1 MGDVS
6 IFGFSYPAFTGIIV
20 LVLSPK
26 VSIVMPVFNVAP
38 YLREAMDSILNQTY
52 EDFEFI
58 VLNDCSP
65 DNSEEI
71 LNTYSDRRIVRYRG
85 EKNVGFANILNVG
98 IKMARGEFIAR
109 MDSDDI
115 SLPCRLEKQV
125 AFLEDHPEIDLVS
138 TGMQRFGESEKVL
151 SHRTSFEDVKF
162 DALSFSPVLHASSM
176 WRRSKFLDHDL
187 LYRQEM
193 VPSEDYDL
201 WTRALAQRLVLVNI
215 PEVLYRYRTHD
226 SQVTRVNRD
235 WGKNID
241 VSYSYIKAIFPGI
254 SDESM
259 KDFRSLMNIKDA
271 ERVKKVC
278 NNLEHEN
285 SVVGYFDERYLH
297 SKLKRY
303 YQTRLFNQMIA
314 NGVKLESVFELRFP
328 QLVKL
333 LVHTIHDKCNHSTI
347 Q

>member
-1 MGDVS
+1 
-6 IFGFSYPAFTGIIV
+6 
-20 LVLSPK
+20 
-26 VSIVMPVFNVAP
+26 MPVYNVAP

-52 EDFEFI
+52 NDFEFI

-71 LNTYSDRRIVRYRG
+71 LDSYSDSRIVRYSG

-98 IKMARGEFIAR
+98 IGMAKGEFIAR

-125 AFLEDHPEIDLVS
+125 VFLENHPEIDLVS
-138 TGMQRFGESEKVL
+138 TGMQRFGESDMVL
-151 SHRTSFEDVKF
+151 SHRTSYEDVKF

-176 WRRSKFLDHDL
+176 WRRSKFIDHDL
-187 LYRQEM
+187 FYRQEM
-193 VPSEDYDL
+193 VPAEDYDL
-201 WTRALAQRLVLVNI
+201 WTRALVQRLVLVNL
-215 PEVLYRYRTHD
+215 PDVLYRYRTHV

-235 WGKNID
+235 WGKNME
-241 VSYSYIKAIFPGI
+241 VSYRYIKAIFPGI

-271 ERVKKVC
+271 ERVKTVC
-278 NNLEHEN
+278 RNLEHEN
-285 SVVGYFDERYLH
+285 NVVGFFDERYLH

-303 YQTRLFNQMIA
+303 YQTRLFNQMVA
-314 NGVKLESVFELRFP
+314 NGVIWKSIFDLRLP

-333 LVHTIHDKCNHSTI
+333 LAHTIHDKCSHTAL

>member
-1 MGDVS
+1 
-6 IFGFSYPAFTGIIV
+6 
-20 LVLSPK
+20 
-26 VSIVMPVFNVAP
+26 
-38 YLREAMDSILNQTY
+38 MDSILNQTY

-71 LNTYSDRRIVRYRG
+71 LDTYSDRRIVRYRG

-125 AFLEDHPEIDLVS
+125 AFLESHPEIDLVS
-138 TGMQRFGESEKVL
+138 TGMQRFGESERVL

-162 DALSFSPVLHASSM
+162 DALSFSPILHASSM
-176 WRRSKFLDHDL
+176 WRREKFIIQDL
-187 LYRQEM
+187 YYKQEM

-201 WTRALAQRLVLVNI
+201 WTRALAHGLVLVNI
-215 PEVLYRYRTHD
+215 PEVLYRYRTHV
-226 SQVTRVNRD
+226 SQVTRTKMD
-235 WGKNID
+235 WRKNVE
-241 VSYSYIKAIFPGI
+241 VSYGYMELIFPGI
-254 SDESM
+254 SKEL
-259 KDFRSLMNIKDA
+259 KEDFRSLMNIKDA
-271 ERVKKVC
+271 DRVKRVC
-278 NNLEHEN
+278 NELEQEN
-285 SVVGYFDERYLH
+285 NKVGFFDERYLH

-303 YQTRLFNQMIA
+303 YQTRLFNRMIA
-314 NGVKLESVFELRFP
+314 EGIEFESIFDLRLP
-328 QLVKL
+328 QLIKL
-333 LVHTIHDKCNHSTI
+333 FAHTFYDKCSHSAI